1 MTAPSLKIAF
11 ISKEQPKVSPLKIR
25 LESKGYQLVTLSKL
39 SSVLGF
45 IYSDPPDIIIA
56 DLTSADDTMQA
67 LLNDIEEDS
76 YFSII
81 PIIGLVDESNEA
93 FFDWDRF
100 PLDDFVSYPIN
111 YNELFNRLQ
120 LAFKRIHRVFD
131 NNPLTK
137 LPGNTSIQQAIV
149 RAIGKPMAVCY
160 VDINDFKPYNDTYGF
175 TRGDE
180 ILRMLARIIANVVKE
195 SGDGGFSGHIG
206 GDDFVFVVPVNRA
219 ETVCKTI
226 IDHFKVVISS
236 LFGDKEKADGY
247 YISRDRKGREQQV
260 PLMGIAI
267 AVVPTDS
274 PGVQHAGKVAEIAAE
289 LKKQAKKSQESCYL
303 MERRKGKGVKN
314 DD

>member
-1 MTAPSLKIAF
+1 MMPPSLRIAF
-11 ISKEQPKVSPLKIR
+11 ISREQPMVSPLIIR
-25 LESKGYQLVTLSKL
+25 LESKGYHVVTLSKL

-56 DLTSADDTMQA
+56 DLTSADEEMQT

-81 PIIGLVDESNEA
+81 PIIGLVDESMEEV
-93 FFDWDRF
+93 FDWDQF
-100 PLDDFVSYPIN
+100 PLDDFVTYPIK
-111 YNELFNRLQ
+111 YNELFSRVQ

-149 RAIGKPMAVCY
+149 KAIGKPMAVCY
-160 VDINDFKPYNDTYGF
+160 IDINDFKPYNDAYGF

-180 ILRMLARIIANVVKE
+180 VLRMLARIMANVVKE

-206 GDDFVFVVPVNRA
+206 GDDFVFLVPLDRA
-219 ETVCKTI
+219 ETVCKTV
-226 IDHFKVVISS
+226 IDHFNGVISS
-236 LFGDKEKADGY
+236 LFGEKEKTNGY
-247 YISRDRKGREQQV
+247 YISHDRKGKEQKV

-267 AVVPTDS
+267 AVVPTDA
-274 PGVQHAGKVAEIAAE
+274 PEVHHAGKVAEIAAE
-289 LKKQAKKSQESCYL
+289 LKKLAKKSPESCYII
-303 MERRKGKGVKN
+303 ERRKNK
-314 DD
+314 